1 MSTRA
6 RIAIPLA
13 NGRFRSIYSHAG
25 GGPDG
30 VGQTL
35 CKHYNSTALATALV
49 KLGGISRLRPRLAP
63 AEGEVHSFAAP
74 LPDVTVAYGRDRGDK
89 DFAPLVSNNFT
100 ALVTHTAESWG
111 EYLYVWLGDQWKYT
125 TVPPLEVVPLPTE
138 SDLLEVQS

>member
-30 VGQTL
+30 VGKTL
-35 CKHYNSTALATALV
+35 CQHYNSPALATALV
-49 KLGGISRLRPRLAP
+49 KLGGISRLRPRLGP
-63 AEGEVHSFAAP
+63 TEGEVHTFAAP

-100 ALVTHTAESWG
+100 ALVTHTAESWAD
-111 EYLYVWLGDQWKYT
+111 YLYVWRGDRWTYT
-125 TVPPLEVVPLPTE
+125 AVPPLDVVILPTANE
-138 SDLLEVQS
+138 LQEVQS